1 MELPSSLGMGRAI
14 ARRGGGELGCVEGWI
29 LRKSSGKL
37 CLIKRWIKI
46 FVLSFFVVQ
55 VKCNETSILDFEQF
69 DGNKTCWVNF

>member
-14 ARRGGGELGCVEGWI
+14 ARRGGELGCVEGWI

-37 CLIKRWIKI
+37 CLIKRWIRRY
-46 FVLSFFVVQ
+46 LFFHFLVVQ